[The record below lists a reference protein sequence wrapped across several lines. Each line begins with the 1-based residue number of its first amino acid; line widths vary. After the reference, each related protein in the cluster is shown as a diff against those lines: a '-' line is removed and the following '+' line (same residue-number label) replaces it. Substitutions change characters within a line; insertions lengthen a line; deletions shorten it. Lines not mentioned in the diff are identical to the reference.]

1 MAVMGVFALGFLVFF
16 FFSFLAIID
25 LEHRLLWIRSC

>member
-1 MAVMGVFALGFLVFF
+1 MAVMSVFALGFLVF